1 VSICHCHHRCFV
13 RLLLILH
20 SLRLIHNYALD
31 DMVTSLCT
39 SGILNMSVD
48 DEGYT
53 PRPLV
58 GLNVSLFDMITAFKD
73 TPHSRL
79 ANKHLTEVLDF

>member
-1 VSICHCHHRCFV
+1 M
-13 RLLLILH
+13 
-20 SLRLIHNYALD
+20 YE
-31 DMVTSLCT
+31 
-39 SGILNMSVD
+39 D

-73 TPHSRL
+73 TPHSKL